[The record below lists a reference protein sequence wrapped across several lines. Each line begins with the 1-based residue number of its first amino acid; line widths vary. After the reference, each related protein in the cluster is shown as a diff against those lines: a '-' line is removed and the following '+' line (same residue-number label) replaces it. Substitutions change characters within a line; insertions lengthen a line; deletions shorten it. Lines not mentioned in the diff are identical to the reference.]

1 MIISKIGLFSFGV
14 WATLNIIS
22 TLGYYIDFGII
33 LSVVKIV
40 SSKNQN
46 INKKKLTISTGLF
59 LALINIFLFSSILFI
74 SKSFAI
80 DLLNL
85 EKIKSIDTLFSI
97 SILLMAVISLQ
108 NYLRLTISGIDK
120 FIISNIMFSF
130 SEIIRVSLIILHINK
145 LTVEKLILFQILS
158 LSILIIIYLGYL
170 LYQKMISL
178 NFFDINIIR
187 EIFSYSKFIAGIRF
201 FDFSFFPIIKIIIT
215 NLHGLAFVGIF
226 DLSFKLVNFAVGV
239 ISNVLF
245 FLFPDVSSKSND
257 LNYVSSYLES
267 FKKLSYI
274 LIPMFIALISLVY
287 LNKNIISIYLTSEVN
302 DLLIFSLMMGLAYV
316 AIECLDKPINLLLY
330 GLNKPNIVLKMRNIQ
345 LILTFL
351 LIFIF
356 KDSFLAIIFILVFCL
371 LLSKTI
377 YIKFFRNLILN

>member
-1 MIISKIGLFSFGV
+1 M
-14 WATLNIIS
+14 
-22 TLGYYIDFGII
+22 
-33 LSVVKIV
+33 
-40 SSKNQN
+40 
-46 INKKKLTISTGLF
+46 
-59 LALINIFLFSSILFI
+59 
-74 SKSFAI
+74 
-80 DLLNL
+80 NL
-85 EKIKSIDTLFSI
+85 EKIESIDTLFSI

-120 FIISNIMFSF
+120 FIISNIMFSI
-130 SEIIRVSLIILHINK
+130 SETIRVSLIILHINK

-226 DLSFKLVNFAVGV
+226 DLSFKLVNFTVGV

-245 FLFPDVSSKSND
+245 FLFPDVSNKSND

-267 FKKLSYI
+267 FKKLSFI
-274 LIPMFIALISLVY
+274 LIPMFIAVISLVY

-356 KDSFLAIIFILVFCL
+356 RDSFLAIIFILVFCL

-377 YIKFFRNLILN
+377 YIKFFRNLMLN

>member
-187 EIFSYSKFIAGIRF
+187 EIFSYSKF
-201 FDFSFFPIIKIIIT
+201 
-215 NLHGLAFVGIF
+215 NLFVFEIF
-226 DLSFKLVNFAVGV
+226 
-239 ISNVLF
+239 
-245 FLFPDVSSKSND
+245 
-257 LNYVSSYLES
+257 
-267 FKKLSYI
+267 
-274 LIPMFIALISLVY
+274 
-287 LNKNIISIYLTSEVN
+287 
-302 DLLIFSLMMGLAYV
+302 
-316 AIECLDKPINLLLY
+316 
-330 GLNKPNIVLKMRNIQ
+330 
-345 LILTFL
+345 
-351 LIFIF
+351 
-356 KDSFLAIIFILVFCL
+356 
-371 LLSKTI
+371 
-377 YIKFFRNLILN
+377 